1 MTIAPT
7 DTGTSLAL
15 RPEQTTFDAQQRAV
29 LSHMGVG
36 DAPEEDLR
44 VFAHVCQR
52 SGLDPFSRQVHM
64 IGRDSSVKDSRG
76 NWAKVTKYTIQTG
89 IDGYRL
95 IGRRAADQ
103 RGATISL
110 SAPEWADNDG
120 RWRPVW
126 TGAWGTP
133 LAARITI
140 LRDGHPFTATALFDE
155 YAQTKRDGQLTSMW
169 AQRPAGQLAKC
180 AEALAWRMAFPQDL
194 SGIYVDD
201 EMHHA
206 DSAGG
211 AQQPTAPTVLTASD
225 FQVVAPPV
233 DVTDAEVLPDE
244 SAYDP
249 EAITPAQSTI
259 TPAQSRAM
267 HAAFRDLG
275 ISDRNLRLDYCR
287 NVIGRD
293 LGSSKDLTAAEAS
306 RILAALAADAP
317 TTT

>member
-52 SGLDPFSRQVHM
+52 SGLDPFARQVHM

-155 YAQTKRDGQLTSMW
+155 YAQTKRDGQLTAMW

-211 AQQPTAPTVLTASD
+211 VQSPTVLTASD
-225 FQVVAPPV
+225 FQVAPTHAVPV
-233 DVTDAEVLPDE
+233 DVTDAEVLAD
-244 SAYDP
+244 DG
-249 EAITPAQSTI
+249 PATI
-259 TPAQSRAM
+259 TPAQSRTM

-275 ISDRNLRLDYCR
+275 ISDRELRLDYCR
-287 NVIGRD
+287 NVIGREI
-293 LGSSKDLTAAEAS
+293 GSSKDLTAAEAS
-306 RILAALAADAP
+306 RILAALAAD